1 MNEIFSSRFS
11 SEFVFRTHSAIP
23 WGSFCGLL
31 TVTVLIF
38 FFVVFINYCLGIHFF
53 RVYSITLCSSCGASK
68 LFIIHSYLNTISIQ

>member
-11 SEFVFRTHSAIP
+11 SEFVFRAHSAIP

-53 RVYSITLCSSCGASK
+53 FVYIVLLYVVVAGLRSYL
-68 LFIIHSYLNTISIQ
+68 LFILI